1 MPRVIFGIVKVLLR
15 VCVFLAL
22 LAGPVSP
29 GQSSLLGIA
38 SEELERNF
46 RILKEKTDPP
56 PYFLAYEIT
65 ENESSQIGATL
76 GAITS
81 SGSGKSRVL
90 DTSVRVGTP
99 KLDNYHRVRGE
110 RAQFTSGSQI
120 AIDDNPA
127 AIQRRDSARDLSA
140 CAQRRAAHC

>member
-1 MPRVIFGIVKVLLR
+1 MSAADARFPRVILGIVKVLLR
-15 VCVFLAL
+15 ALVFFW
-22 LAGPVSP
+22 LAGAVSP
-29 GQSSLLGIA
+29 GQSTLMGIA
-38 SEELERNF
+38 SDELERNF

-65 ENESSQIGATL
+65 ENESHQIAATL

-81 SGSGKSRVL
+81 SGNGKSRVL

-110 RAQFTSGSQI
+110 RAQFTSGAPI
-120 AIDDNPA
+120 T
-127 AIQRRDSARDLSA
+127 L
-140 CAQRRAAHC
+140 